1 MRYAIFFAI
10 AGILLSGCAAV
21 PDAKTEQLKQEY
33 MSTIPVCI
41 SDKDCEL
48 KWSAARRWVLSNA
61 GYKIQ
66 SITSDYIET
75 FNPPEASSLLGARI
89 IKEPKGDGSYRITAE
104 LWCSNWIGCH
114 PPVWEAAVDFN
125 RTVNAAR
132 LN

>member
-1 MRYAIFFAI
+1 
-10 AGILLSGCAAV
+10 
-21 PDAKTEQLKQEY
+21 

-75 FNPPEASSLLGARI
+75 HLIRQKHLPYLVLGLLKNLKVTGPIVLLRSFGA
-89 IKEPKGDGSYRITAE
+89 A
-104 LWCSNWIGCH
+104 IG
-114 PPVWEAAVDFN
+114 
-125 RTVNAAR
+125 
-132 LN
+132 